1 MYFSKTNPLKPKFSM
16 QQWWKTKNPTES
28 KRLRDIRWDWSNSHG
43 NKSAYRAKAHK
54 YDKQNIQIQ
63 SISNTRLQQTSTD
76 TNTNIYRKQDQTGRT
91 PMGRSPHREQ
101 QHKHTQAHIHTK
113 STFGFY
119 FWNREQQQKHT
130 QAYTRSLLLV
140 SITIQLLFECLN
152 TLHTPLVSITIQI
165 LFECLNTLHT
175 LVVSIS

>member
-1 MYFSKTNPLKPKFSM
+1 MGISPHTELKHTNTTNRIYKYKA
-16 QQWWKTKNPTES
+16 
-28 KRLRDIRWDWSNSHG
+28 
-43 NKSAYRAKAHK
+43 SALQMK
-54 YDKQNIQIQ
+54 
-63 SISNTRLQQTSTD
+63 TRLQQTGTD

-101 QHKHTQAHIHTK
+101 QHKHTQA
-113 STFGFY
+113 
-119 FWNREQQQKHT
+119 
-130 QAYTRSLLLV
+130 YTRSLLLV

-152 TLHTPLVSITIQI
+152 TLHTLLVSITIQL

>member
-1 MYFSKTNPLKPKFSM
+1 MRISPHTELKHTNTTNRIYKYKV
-16 QQWWKTKNPTES
+16 
-28 KRLRDIRWDWSNSHG
+28 
-43 NKSAYRAKAHK
+43 SALQMK
-54 YDKQNIQIQ
+54 
-63 SISNTRLQQTSTD
+63 TRLQQTSTD

-140 SITIQLLFECLN
+140 FTFGIESNSANTNTQKHTQAYFWFLLKSNYCLN
-152 TLHTPLVSITIQI
+152 FKYIA
-165 LFECLNTLHT
+165 HT
-175 LVVSIS
+175 LRVSIS

>member
-1 MYFSKTNPLKPKFSM
+1 MK
-16 QQWWKTKNPTES
+16 
-28 KRLRDIRWDWSNSHG
+28 
-43 NKSAYRAKAHK
+43 
-54 YDKQNIQIQ
+54 
-63 SISNTRLQQTSTD
+63 TRLQQTSTD

-140 SITIQLLFECLN
+140 STKSNYCLN
-152 TLHTPLVSITIQI
+152 FKYIA
-165 LFECLNTLHT
+165 HT
-175 LVVSIS
+175 LRVSISKNKTTR